1 VARPVQAEYDRHK
14 IESPSECKLSVQD
27 CESLLTALIPDVPH
41 ERGVTIVIDALDECE
56 DGGYDLLKCLV
67 NVLKSR
73 PKSVRLLLS
82 SQMHVQVERLFQPY
96 GIESVQTHAAQ
107 TKVDMHN
114 FITNEMEKHSKSSL
128 GGILVSNNQLRD
140 RVAKELSARANGM

>member
-1 VARPVQAEYDRHK
+1 VARPVQVEYDRLK
-14 IESPSECKLSVQD
+14 IESPSECKLSVQE

-41 ERGVTIVIDALDECE
+41 KRGVTLVIDALDECE

-67 NVLKSR
+67 NILKVR

-82 SQMHVQVERLFQPY
+82 SQMHVQVEPLFHLY
-96 GIESVQTHAAQ
+96 GIESIQIHAAE

-114 FITNEMEKHSKSSL
+114 FITNEMEKHSNSSL
-128 GGILVSNNQLRD
+128 GGILDSNKTLRET
-140 RVAKELSARANGM
+140 VAKELSARAKGM